1 MGRLISRTNTKYD
14 AMIQWHTQVAIITT
28 NIKVKIYFTLPE
40 LSAAKTVT
48 WKCHVDDYAKVR
60 YGMILGRYLL
70 IDLVLNLRLSR
81 YRIM

>member
-1 MGRLISRTNTKYD
+1 MK
-14 AMIQWHTQVAIITT
+14 WHTQAVNSTT
-28 NIKVKIYFTLPE
+28 KLKVKIYFTLPE
-40 LSAAKTVT
+40 LSATKTVT

>member
-1 MGRLISRTNTKYD
+1 
-14 AMIQWHTQVAIITT
+14 MIQWNKQAGSITT

-40 LSAAKTVT
+40 LSATKTVT

-70 IDLVLNLRLSR
+70 TALVLNMRLSCH
-81 YRIM
+81 RIM